1 MLSDIVHMI
10 AEKAHAV
17 LYDADF
23 IRVGSLKRIDKR
35 LLPYSLHA
43 RQNSGKGDAVSE
55 LTDMLKASTSP
66 GEQALLQK
74 ELAEV

>member
-1 MLSDIVHMI
+1 M
-10 AEKAHAV
+10 
-17 LYDADF
+17 
-23 IRVGSLKRIDKR
+23 GSLKRIDKR

-66 GEQALLQK
+66 EEQALLQK